1 MELIFGRRPV
11 IEALGGRRQVFRIYL
26 ASGAERSETVRRIL
40 EGARSKKVP
49 VVTLSRDELD
59 AKAANAT
66 HQGILADVADFQYA
80 ELPDLLRKV
89 ESKTNSLVVALDQVT
104 DPQNFG
110 AVIRTAAAA
119 GADAILVGKRRT
131 APITP
136 AAVKA
141 SAGLTE
147 SAMIVSA
154 NLGTA
159 LTELKEAG
167 FWVVGADSRG
177 KELVWD
183 LDLKGKIVVTLGSEG
198 RGLSRLVAERCDWL
212 ASLPLAPGVDSLNV
226 SAAAAAIIYEVVRQR
241 QSATKA

>member
-1 MELIFGRRPV
+1 MERIFGRQPV
-11 IEALGGRRQVFRIYL
+11 LEALGGRRRVSKIYV
-26 ASGAERSETVRRIL
+26 AAGIRAGESL
-40 EGARSKKVP
+40 EKIFKAAQAQKVP
-49 VVTLSRDELD
+49 VVTLPREQLGDV
-59 AKAANAT
+59 N
-66 HQGILADVADFQYA
+66 HQGVLADVSDFQYA

-89 ESKTNSLVVALDQVT
+89 EAKQDALVVALDQVT

-136 AAVKA
+136 AVVKA

-147 SAMIVSA
+147 RAMIVSA

-159 LTELKEAG
+159 LTSLKEAG
-167 FWVVGADSRG
+167 FWVAGADSRG
-177 KELVWD
+177 SDRIWD
-183 LDLKGKIVVTLGSEG
+183 LDLKGKIVVAMGSEG

-212 ASLPLAPGVDSLNV
+212 ASLPLAPGVDSLNI
-226 SAAAAAIIYEVVRQR
+226 SAAAAAVIYEVVRQR
-241 QSATKA
+241 QGRA